1 MSTTNTSRGHNS
13 GTGKL
18 SDGFDAIEVHHF
30 RIVQKKTTAR
40 RCERRRAPKEE
51 GCKARGESSET
62 VGTGR
67 VGTLILTLSR
77 RTDLL
82 EEFLDE
88 YSLLMTLRPFHT
100 EALDSARFWNQR
112 LQPRQF
118 RGDWMNFRF
127 FLGIE
132 RESLEYRKRGS
143 RDGGANANF
152 YANAVSDKK
161 IVRTISEISKEF
173 ENLFSARLFFGRVF
187 SFFFFLP

>member
-1 MSTTNTSRGHNS
+1 MSTTNTCRGHNS
-13 GTGKL
+13 GTGKP

-51 GCKARGESSET
+51 VCKARGESSET

-67 VGTLILTLSR
+67 VETLILTLSR

-82 EEFLDE
+82 DEFLDE
-88 YSLLMTLRPFHT
+88 SSLLMTLRPFHT
-100 EALDSARFWNQR
+100 EALDSARFWIQR

-127 FLGIE
+127 FLLGIE
-132 RESLEYRKRGS
+132 RESLEYRNRFPGRRRKREFLRKRSVGQENCQNNL
-143 RDGGANANF
+143 RDLER
-152 YANAVSDKK
+152 
-161 IVRTISEISKEF
+161 I
-173 ENLFSARLFFGRVF
+173 
-187 SFFFFLP
+187 